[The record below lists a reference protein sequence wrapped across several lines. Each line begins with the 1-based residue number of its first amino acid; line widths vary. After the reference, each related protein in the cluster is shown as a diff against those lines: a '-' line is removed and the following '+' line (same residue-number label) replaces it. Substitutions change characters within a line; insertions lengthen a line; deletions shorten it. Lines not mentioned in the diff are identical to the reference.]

1 MSGVAGLSWNR
12 GSGLRAGARA
22 DADDGWL
29 SFSDRLSGPELPR
42 GPRSR
47 AGRAP
52 ARAGAP
58 ARAALPP
65 DERRIVGTRSGPATP
80 WTSSPVSLP
89 AAGLPLRARMSGPSV
104 MQ

>member
-29 SFSDRLSGPELPR
+29 SFSDRLSGPALPR

-52 ARAGAP
+52 AGRAPHRGHPVRPGNTVDELAGQP
-58 ARAALPP
+58 AR
-65 DERRIVGTRSGPATP
+65 GGPA
-80 WTSSPVSLP
+80 
-89 AAGLPLRARMSGPSV
+89 AACQNERSICHAV
-104 MQ
+104 